1 MSSELNALFEEGVTR
16 SRELADAADEAID
29 TIDGLVERA
38 EALSQRVKDEGGEA
52 CGHLRDLA
60 GRLEQA
66 GRELEAARGHAEGA
80 LEGLSGSAA
89 DLKAEV
95 AELLELVHKD
105 LADLEARQ
113 SQMQDS
119 VETQAAAAQTDF
131 TELARQTQEA
141 EKEATAHLEQ
151 AESALAGFRAGL
163 AAARAEFAQKQQ
175 ALEGA
180 LQDLEANAR
189 RQVETWLAGV
199 DELLAEQAQAMTETA
214 NVLVDRHNEAMQHL
228 KQRLVQETPPRLSG
242 ALAPLQ
248 AGLEGL
254 GGLASERQQ
263 ALSARAQELAQ
274 AALQALPMVEQIRAV
289 LESTARV
296 E

>member
-1 MSSELNALFEEGVTR
+1 MSSELNALFEEGLTR
-16 SRELADAADEAID
+16 SRELADAADEASGA
-29 TIDGLVERA
+29 IDGLVERA

-52 CGHLRDLA
+52 CGHLRGLA
-60 GRLEQA
+60 ERLEQA
-66 GRELEAARGHAEGA
+66 GHALEGARGHAEGA

-95 AELLELVHKD
+95 GELLELVRKD

-113 SQMQDS
+113 RQMQDS
-119 VETQAAAAQTDF
+119 LETQAAAAQTDF
-131 TELARQTQEA
+131 TELAQKTQEA
-141 EKEATAHLEQ
+141 EKEAAAHLEQ

-189 RQVETWLAGV
+189 RQVETWLSSV
-199 DELLAEQAQAMTETA
+199 DELLAEQAKALTETA
-214 NVLVDRHNEAMQHL
+214 NVMVDRHNEAMQHM
-228 KQRLVQETPPRLSG
+228 KQRLVEQTPSRLSL

-248 AGLEGL
+248 DGLERL

-263 ALSARAQELAQ
+263 ALSARVEELGQ
-274 AALQALPMVEQIRAV
+274 AGLQALPMLELIRAA
-289 LESTARV
+289 LESTARL